1 MKTPK
6 FIYRGIKSGL
16 DPEGRGDH
24 TDGYSYHY
32 GIDINGKFWI
42 SRIEY
47 RNGKPDRDA
56 PPDWKPNGED
66 GKVSEFTPEEM
77 KEEFSEYS
85 FLKNRTHNSAS
96 EYVTRHTG
104 GSIRHAGIRVMDVM
118 EMIHDYSKDAR
129 RAIADA
135 YALGVLHEA
144 RKAAR
149 TKKVPTVPRTTK
161 RRKAIQKTR

>member
-1 MKTPK
+1 MEKPK
-6 FIYRGIKSGL
+6 FVYQGIKYGL
-16 DPEGRGDH
+16 DADGRADH

-32 GIDINGKFWI
+32 GIDVDGKFWI

-47 RNGKPDRDA
+47 RNGKEDHES
-56 PPDWKPNGED
+56 PPKWVPNGTD
-66 GKVSEFTPEEM
+66 GQVQEFS
-77 KEEFSEYS
+77 KEEIGAEFDEYE
-85 FLKNRTHNSAS
+85 FLSHRTHNSAS

-129 RAIADA
+129 RAIVDA

-144 RKAAR
+144 RKD
-149 TKKVPTVPRTTK
+149 KKVSKLPRTTK